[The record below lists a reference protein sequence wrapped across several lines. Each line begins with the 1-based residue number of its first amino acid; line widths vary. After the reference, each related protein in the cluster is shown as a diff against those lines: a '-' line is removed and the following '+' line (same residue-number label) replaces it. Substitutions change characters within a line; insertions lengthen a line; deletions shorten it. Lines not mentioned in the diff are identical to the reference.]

1 MSHLQVIAR
10 LEEMLRMALDIIE
23 VQARLLAMH
32 GIETKDGSLE
42 AAREQLR
49 DDAKEWT

>member
-1 MSHLQVIAR
+1 MSQIMVITQ
-10 LEEMLRMALDIIE
+10 LEDMLRKALDIIE

-49 DDAKEWT
+49 SDAEQWK